1 MLPRAAQ
8 VVLELPMHRLA
19 ECLRAP
25 LLPCATSRPGFQL
38 AAGHHCARFTGP
50 DRQPPHSSNMPA
62 AIIHTA
68 ATGHAACCC
77 CSRQADRVAARRAAR
92 PARQV
97 VRAGAGATD
106 SSCSGG
112 GGTEPTPRAM
122 PALGAAAVAA
132 ALSAAGTA
140 SAAAAAQAQPA
151 VEAAAADAAAAAGGA
166 TYASVAAAVAA
177 GTYVPSPCAA
187 WVGDLGGV
195 RGRRRALPDCQLRVR
210 QSCGE
215 SWGCCC
221 RRLPPAACGA
231 GPLEHAGAG
240 APCEPTLQ
248 TTPRVLSR
256 PQLIQRRCP
265 SCRGSG
271 LVTRGPRLVKCPVS
285 GGWPCRAAHAGS
297 PGRQPRPRSCR
308 CRATK

>member
-1 MLPRAAQ
+1 MLACSPSALCNLEAWFSACCRTPLRTFHRSRSPAPTLLKHACRNNPHCSHWPRCLLLLLAPGGPGSCEASSTAG
-8 VVLELPMHRLA
+8 PAGGARRRGRHRQQLQRWRRH
-19 ECLRAP
+19 RAH
-25 LLPCATSRPGFQL
+25 TS
-38 AAGHHCARFTGP
+38 
-50 DRQPPHSSNMPA
+50 
-62 AIIHTA
+62 
-68 ATGHAACCC
+68 GHARAGRCRRGSRALRSWYGQCCR
-77 CSRQADRVAARRAAR
+77 S
-92 PARQV
+92 
-97 VRAGAGATD
+97 RAGAA
-106 SSCSGG
+106 CGG
-112 GGTEPTPRAM
+112 GGSGRCRGCCGWRDLRERGGGGGSGHVRA
-122 PALGAAAVAA
+122 
-132 ALSAAGTA
+132 
-140 SAAAAAQAQPA
+140 Q
-151 VEAAAADAAAAAGGA
+151 
-166 TYASVAAAVAA
+166 
-177 GTYVPSPCAA
+177 PCAA

-271 LVTRGPRLVKCPVS
+271 LVTRGPRLVKCRVS